1 MVLPFILGAAALG
14 AAAFGVTQGSEA
26 AANNSEAERLRHNA
40 RMVYESAEADLKKVR
55 IETVEALERLGKLKL
70 EVWEQQL
77 GRFVRLYEQIR
88 NIELQ
93 GQPDTHEFEQAST
106 LSIDEL
112 AQMKDF
118 SSKAHELILG
128 GAGALGTGALLGI
141 ASNGGAWALASAVGT
156 ASTGT
161 AIGSLSGAAAVNATL
176 AWLGGGSLAAGGMGM
191 AGGMAI
197 LGGITFAPVL
207 AVGGWMINAQSH
219 ENLANAQKNKA
230 EAEKAAQKMKTATS
244 VLNAINEVAKKF
256 DEVIRRLSTAFTP
269 VLDGLEATIT
279 VAGTNYA
286 QYNESQKR
294 QVYLAVQFAQILA
307 LLLKTSLM
315 TEQGTLDENSPKTLQ
330 QAQLLLEPA

>member
-14 AAAFGVTQGSEA
+14 AAAFGVAQGSEA

-55 IETVEALERLGKLKL
+55 TETVKTLERLGKLKL
-70 EVWEQQL
+70 EAWEQL
-77 GRFVRLYEQIR
+77 GGFAKLYEQIR

-106 LSIDEL
+106 LGIDEL

-128 GAGALGTGALLGI
+128 GAGALGTGALLGV
-141 ASNGGAWALASAVGT
+141 ACNSGAWMLASAVGT

-207 AVGGWMINAQSH
+207 VVGGWMINAQSH
-219 ENLANAQKNKA
+219 GNLANAQKNKA
-230 EAEKAAQKMKTATS
+230 EAEKAAEQMKKATS
-244 VLNAINEVAKKF
+244 ALNKINEVAKKF
-256 DEVIRRLSTAFTP
+256 NDLIRRLSTAFTP
-269 VLDGLEATIT
+269 VLDGLEATIAA
-279 VAGTNYA
+279 AGTNYTH
-286 QYNESQKR
+286 YNESQKR
-294 QVYLAVQFAQILA
+294 QVHLAVQFAQVLA

-315 TEQGTLDENSPKTLQ
+315 TQEGTLDENCSKALQ
-330 QAQLLLEPA
+330 QGQLLLGQS

>member
-55 IETVEALERLGKLKL
+55 TETVEALERLGKLKL
-70 EVWEQQL
+70 EFWEQL
-77 GRFVRLYEQIR
+77 GRFVKLYEQIR

-106 LSIDEL
+106 LGMDEL
-112 AQMKDF
+112 AQMKNF

-128 GAGALGTGALLGI
+128 GAGALGTAALVGI

-219 ENLANAQKNKA
+219 GNLANAQKNKA
-230 EAEKAAQKMKTATS
+230 EAEKAAEEMKKATS
-244 VLNAINEVAKKF
+244 VLNAINEVAKKL

-269 VLDGLEATIT
+269 VLDGLEATIA

-294 QVYLAVQFAQILA
+294 QGYLAVQFAQILA

-315 TEQGTLDENSPKTLQ
+315 TEQGTLDENCTKALQ